1 MNSRA
6 SWRNWKT
13 VISVKRLERLREI
26 KRARRTSGSNKVP
39 TANRKS
45 PIHCSRN
52 APRHQCGSRF
62 ARKTSEGA
70 KYTELGDGAKGIG
83 VLVLNEVRR
92 SMFEQA
98 QRSRDRDSS
107 GRFLARRTGE
117 GNNRG
122 NSQNGRP
129 NDTVVYSTTGHFF
142 TLDFGSGIYSSNR
155 RCQGRKLAETT
166 TPREEDTANKPS
178 DSIIHGQYGSAT
190 AFAGWELTQTNET
203 PGQSIL
209 LYSRSSMQETS
220 NFDWNTRKRESGR
233 CNDKVDIDAI
243 LEELDGLDWDNRQ
256 DW

>member
-1 MNSRA
+1 LANSNLINRTNSRA

-26 KRARRTSGSNKVP
+26 KRARRTSGPNKVP
-39 TANRKS
+39 ATNRKPS
-45 PIHCSRN
+45 IHCSRN
-52 APRHQCGSRF
+52 TPRHQCSSQF

-129 NDTVVYSTTGHFF
+129 NDPVVYPTTGHYF
-142 TLDFGSGIYSSNR
+142 TLDF
-155 RCQGRKLAETT
+155 
-166 TPREEDTANKPS
+166 
-178 DSIIHGQYGSAT
+178 
-190 AFAGWELTQTNET
+190 
-203 PGQSIL
+203 
-209 LYSRSSMQETS
+209 
-220 NFDWNTRKRESGR
+220 
-233 CNDKVDIDAI
+233 
-243 LEELDGLDWDNRQ
+243 
-256 DW
+256 